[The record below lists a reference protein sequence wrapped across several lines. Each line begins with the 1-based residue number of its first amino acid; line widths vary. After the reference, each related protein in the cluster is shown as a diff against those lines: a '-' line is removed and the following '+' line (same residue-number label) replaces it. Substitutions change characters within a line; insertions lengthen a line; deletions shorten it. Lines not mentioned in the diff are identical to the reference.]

1 MPLFD
6 LSDRL
11 KLRLRGADRVRFL
24 NGQLTNDVRKANP
37 NISLPACVLNA
48 KGRMD
53 GFVHI
58 HAEADAFLL
67 DGERELRNSLV
78 DRLDRYII
86 ADDVVIEDVSE
97 ELVLFHLARE
107 TPILPDQYHWQ
118 RSNRFGV
125 EGWDLFAPASER
137 VRLRQNF
144 AAEETFAT
152 EEAAEQLRIEQGVPR
167 WGRELTSEIIPVEA
181 NLEAEAIDYGKGCYI
196 GQEVI
201 SRMKMSGQTN
211 KRLSGLISIS
221 GVPLP
226 PGMRLRP
233 AGEEPKDVGWITS
246 AIRSERLGKEIALGF
261 VKRGYNAIAK
271 SDPGAEL
278 GPELEAIAS
287 QNSSASAPLRVKVVS
302 LPFAESR
309 IDPD

>member
-1 MPLFD
+1 M
-6 LSDRL
+6 
-11 KLRLRGADRVRFL
+11 
-24 NGQLTNDVRKANP
+24 
-37 NISLPACVLNA
+37 
-48 KGRMD
+48 
-53 GFVHI
+53 
-58 HAEADAFLL
+58 
-67 DGERELRNSLV
+67 
-78 DRLDRYII
+78 
-86 ADDVVIEDVSE
+86 
-97 ELVLFHLARE
+97 
-107 TPILPDQYHWQ
+107 
-118 RSNRFGV
+118 
-125 EGWDLFAPASER
+125 
-137 VRLRQNF
+137 
-144 AAEETFAT
+144 
-152 EEAAEQLRIEQGVPR
+152 
-167 WGRELTSEIIPVEA
+167 TSEIIPVEA

-211 KRLSGLISIS
+211 KRLCGLISIS
-221 GVPLP
+221 GVPLA

-287 QNSSASAPLRVKVVS
+287 QNSSASAPLRVKVVP